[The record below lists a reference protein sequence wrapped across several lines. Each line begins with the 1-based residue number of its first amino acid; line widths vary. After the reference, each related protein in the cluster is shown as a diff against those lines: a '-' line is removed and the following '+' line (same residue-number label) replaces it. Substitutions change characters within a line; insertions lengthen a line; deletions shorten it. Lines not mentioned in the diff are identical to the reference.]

1 MLISSRFV
9 SDMLKRGEFVEL
21 PVADAQP
28 NDIIFYFSRDVLK
41 HAGQLH
47 SVSPQTTVRSKWG
60 GGEIHVHPL
69 WSSLQSTV
77 TTFAISSVPTLLLC
91 LPAWKRRLEMRY
103 RRPQANK
110 GRFGW

>member
-69 WSSLQSTV
+69 WE
-77 TTFAISSVPTLLLC
+77 
-91 LPAWKRRLEMRY
+91 LPAEHGDNIRYFKRPDPALVLARLETALGDEV
-103 RRPQANK
+103 PPTTGQ
-110 GRFGW
+110 